1 MFIQPMYDKIKN
13 IPPVF
18 LTLWKLTGIYITW
31 ISIHYIAAHLYSV
44 YCTPYTIIGF
54 IISPFIVSTPHCTG
68 LRWCISHGASSITTM
83 WIVLGTWFVSK
94 FGGYTID

>member
-1 MFIQPMYDKIKN
+1 MLMQNMYDKIKN
-13 IPPVF
+13 IHPVF
-18 LTLWKLTGIYITW
+18 FAIWKLIGIYITW
-31 ISIHYIAAHLYSV
+31 ISIHYIAAHLYTI
-44 YCTPYTIIGF
+44 YCTPYTVFGF